1 MAVLAPRDAALA
13 VIGVGFALS
22 GRMSIDRRAFL
33 TRAGSSLIAAAALGK
48 AAQAA
53 PQVKLPPLEAPT
65 EPAKSPVPAGDPPGQ
80 RLGVALVGIGHLA
93 IEQLLPAFAQSRHT
107 RLVALVSGDRKKAET
122 IAAQFGIEPRRIF
135 DYAGY
140 DRMKDDSGIDA
151 VYIALPNHLH
161 AEYTVRAAAAGKH
174 VLCEKPMATTAEE
187 ARQMIDACRRADRRL
202 MIAYRIQYEPH
213 NHQVMQAVR
222 DRRFGRVTLIEGHN
236 GQNVGDP
243 TQWRLRKAAGGG
255 ALRDVGIYCLNT
267 CRFLLGE
274 EPIWV
279 SGAVHS
285 TPGDPRFK
293 EVDENTIFQLGF
305 PSGALG
311 SFSCSFGTHRSNR
324 YRCLAD
330 RGGWIGA
337 DPAFDYEGIQ
347 LELSEVRGANRQDH
361 REHPVIAAKQQFAL
375 ELDHLAACIRGNKQ
389 PFTPG
394 EEGLQDLRLI
404 DAILQSAR
412 EGRRI
417 ELPKVTAVDAFRG
430 PRPG

>member
-1 MAVLAPRDAALA
+1 MT
-13 VIGVGFALS
+13 F
-22 GRMSIDRRAFL
+22 DRRAFL
-33 TRAGSSLIAAAALGK
+33 SHAGSSLVAAAALRK
-48 AAQAA
+48 LVHAD
-53 PQVKLPPLEAPT
+53 PVKLPPLEAPS
-65 EPAKSPVPAGDPPGQ
+65 ESAKPPAPAADPPGQ
-80 RLGVALVGIGHLA
+80 RIGVALVGIGHLA
-93 IEQLLPAFAQSRHT
+93 IEQLLPAFAQSRST
-107 RLVALVSGDRKKAET
+107 RLVALVSGDRKKAGAV
-122 IAAQFGIEPRRIF
+122 AAQAGVDPRRIF

-140 DRMKDDSGIDA
+140 DRIKDEPAIDA

-174 VLCEKPMATTAEE
+174 VLCEKPMANTVDE
-187 ARQMIDACRRADRRL
+187 ARQMIDACKRADRRL

-213 NHQVMQAVR
+213 NHYAMRAVR
-222 DRRFGRVTLIEGHN
+222 DRRFGKVSLIEGHN

-243 TQWRLRKAAGGG
+243 AQWRLKRSAGGG

-330 RGGWIGA
+330 HGGWIGA

-347 LELSEVRGANRQDH
+347 LELSEVRGKQ
-361 REHPVIAAKQQFAL
+361 REELRHHPTIPPSQQFAL
-375 ELDHLAACIRGNKQ
+375 ELDHLAACIRGNRQ

-412 EGRRI
+412 EARRI
-417 ELPKVTAVDAFRG
+417 ELPRVEAVDAFRG
-430 PRPG
+430 PEPG